1 MLVFLS
7 AKAII
12 YRKICIY
19 EKKAVILQRK
29 IDLTMTK
36 HYLHYLT
43 DVMTHQWND
52 AALTDYGENHEYTF
66 GELAKEMLRLHI
78 LFELLG
84 IKRGDKIALA
94 GRNCA
99 NWAVAYLAIA
109 AYEGVCVSILQDFT
123 AEDIA
128 HLLEHSDAELLFVG
142 PYVWKDL
149 QTQKMPKGIKAALSL
164 TDWSPLYLNDK
175 MSASLNGDAALND
188 AVDKAFKAKY
198 PHEIVPEDI
207 HFAADESSLS
217 LINYTSGSTGS
228 PKGVMLNGRSISNNV
243 EVGMKML
250 PVDPGQRLVSM
261 LPLAHMFGQVCE
273 LLYPLCSGTHI
284 YFLTKSPTPS
294 ILLKAL
300 KEVQPYLVV
309 TVPLVIEKIYKQKLD
324 PTLSKWAIRTFWHV
338 PGIGD
343 FLKSRVKSGLRN
355 AFGGKLRYFI
365 CGGAAM
371 NPIVEK
377 CLMDIHF
384 PLSIGYGMTE
394 CGPLIGGNPPKY
406 FKARTGGVPVMNMD
420 VKIDNPNEA
429 GIGEILVK
437 GENVMLGY
445 YKNPDA
451 TNAVFTE
458 DGWMRTG
465 DLGRL
470 DKKKNI
476 YIKGRC
482 KTMFLGA
489 SGQNIYP
496 EEIEDKLNNQEAV
509 GESLIVERE
518 GKLVA
523 LVFPDETL
531 TKRMSLEEIQQIM
544 RANLEKLNRLIPSY
558 SKVSNIEVQDKPFEK
573 TPKRSIK
580 RFLYK

>member
-1 MLVFLS
+1 
-7 AKAII
+7 
-12 YRKICIY
+12 
-19 EKKAVILQRK
+19 
-29 IDLTMTK
+29 MTK

-43 DVMTHQWND
+43 DVMSHQWND
-52 AALTDYGENHEYTF
+52 PALTDYGENHEYTF
-66 GELAKEMLRLHI
+66 GELATEMTRLHL
-78 LFELLG
+78 LFEHLG

-99 NWAVAYLAIA
+99 NWAVAYLAITS
-109 AYEGVCVSILQDFT
+109 YEGVVVSILQDFT

-128 HLLEHSDAELLFVG
+128 HLLDHSDSDLLFVG
-142 PYVWKDL
+142 PYVWKEL
-149 QTQKMPKGIKAALSL
+149 QHQTLPKRLKAALSL
-164 TDWSPLYLNDK
+164 ENWRVLYSNEE
-175 MSASLNGDAALND
+175 MSAALNGDASLND
-188 AVDKAFKAKY
+188 IVDAAFQAKY
-198 PHEIVPEDI
+198 PHPLKPEDI
-207 HFAADESSLS
+207 HFAADPETVS

-228 PKGVMLNGRSISNNV
+228 PKGVMLNGRAISNNI
-243 EVGMKML
+243 EIGMKIL

-309 TVPLVIEKIYKQKLD
+309 TVPLVIEKIYKKNLD
-324 PTLSKWAIRTFWHV
+324 PTLSKWAIRMFWHT
-338 PGIGD
+338 PIIGAI
-343 FLKSRVKSGLRN
+343 LKSRVKSGLRN
-355 AFGGKLRYFI
+355 AFGGRLRYFI

-406 FKARTGGVPVMNMD
+406 FKARSGGVPVMNMD
-420 VKIDNPNEA
+420 VKIDHPNEA

-445 YKNPDA
+445 YKNPEA
-451 TNAVFTE
+451 TKAVFTE

-496 EEIEDKLNNQEAV
+496 EEIEDKLNNQQAV

-531 TKRMSLEEIQQIM
+531 TKRMTFDEIQQLM
-544 RANLEKLNRLIPSY
+544 KANLAKLNSLIPSY
-558 SKVSNIEVQDKPFEK
+558 SKVADIEVQDQPFEK
-573 TPKRSIK
+573 TPKKSIK

>member
-1 MLVFLS
+1 
-7 AKAII
+7 
-12 YRKICIY
+12 
-19 EKKAVILQRK
+19 
-29 IDLTMTK
+29 MTK
-36 HYLHYLT
+36 HYLQYLT
-43 DVMTHQWND
+43 EVMEHQWND
-52 AALTDYGENHEYTF
+52 LALSDYNENHEYTF
-66 GELAKEMLRLHI
+66 GELAVEILRLHV
-78 LFELLG
+78 LFEQLG
-84 IKRGDKIALA
+84 LKRGDKIALC

-128 HLLEHSDAELLFVG
+128 HLLEHSDSELLFVG

-149 QTQKMPKGIKAALSL
+149 QNQPLPPKIKAALSL
-164 TDWSPLYLNDK
+164 EDWRPLYERK
-175 MSASLNGDAALND
+175 GSKKEK
-188 AVDKAFKAKY
+188 AVHVLTAEEWQEAFQAKY
-198 PHEIVPEDI
+198 PRAIEPEDVY
-207 HFAADESSLS
+207 FSADPEVLS

-228 PKGVMLNGRSISNNV
+228 PKGVMLNGRSLSNNV
-243 EVGMKML
+243 EIGMKIL
-250 PVDPGQRLVSM
+250 PVEPGQRLVSM

-294 ILLKAL
+294 ILLKAM

-309 TVPLVIEKIYKQKLD
+309 TVPLVIEKIYKKNLD
-324 PTLSKWAIRTFWHV
+324 PTLSKWAIRTFWHM
-338 PGIGD
+338 PPISSI
-343 FLKSRVKSGLRN
+343 LHARVKSALKN

-371 NPIVEK
+371 NPVVEK

-406 FKARTGGVPVMNMD
+406 FKARSGGVPVMNME
-420 VKIDNPNEA
+420 VKIDEPNQA

-445 YKNPDA
+445 YKNPEA
-451 TNAVFTE
+451 TNAAFTP
-458 DGWMRTG
+458 DGWLRTG

-470 DKKKNI
+470 DRKQNI
-476 YIKGRC
+476 YIKGRN

-531 TKRMSLEEIQQIM
+531 TKRMTKDEILRIM
-544 RANLEKLNRLIPSY
+544 RANLEKLNHLIPSY
-558 SKVSNIEVQDKPFEK
+558 SKVADIEVQDKPFEK

>member
-1 MLVFLS
+1 MN
-7 AKAII
+7 
-12 YRKICIY
+12 R
-19 EKKAVILQRK
+19 
-29 IDLTMTK
+29 
-36 HYLHYLT
+36 HYLNYLT
-43 DVMTHQWND
+43 DVISHQWND
-52 AALTDYGENHEYTF
+52 PALTDYSEEHEYTF
-66 GELAKEMLRLHI
+66 GEMATQMLRLHT
-78 LFELLG
+78 LFEMYGL
-84 IKRGDKIALA
+84 KKGDKIALA

-109 AYEGVCVSILQDFT
+109 SFEGVCVSILQDFT

-128 HLLEHSDAELLFVG
+128 HLLEHSDSELLFVG

-149 QTQKMPKGIKAALSL
+149 QAQAMPAKIKAALSL
-164 TDWSPLYLNDK
+164 EDWRPLYTAPESKPIDTK
-175 MSASLNGDAALND
+175 AWE
-188 AVDKAFKAKY
+188 KAFEAKY
-198 PHEIVPEDI
+198 PQGVEPEQAQ
-207 HFAADESSLS
+207 FTADPDALC

-228 PKGVMLNGRSISNNV
+228 PKGVMLNGRSLSNNV

-273 LLYPLCSGTHI
+273 LLYPLSSGTHI

-294 ILLKAL
+294 ILLKAMDD
-300 KEVQPYLVV
+300 VQPYLVV
-309 TVPLVIEKIYKQKLD
+309 TVPLVIEKIYKKKLD
-324 PTLSKWAIRTFWHV
+324 PTLSKWAIRMFWHTPV
-338 PGIGD
+338 LGR
-343 FLKSRVKSGLRN
+343 FLKHRVKSGLRN

-371 NPIVEK
+371 NPVVEK

-406 FKARTGGVPVMNMD
+406 FKARTGGVPVMNMEA
-420 VKIDNPNEA
+420 KIDKPNEA

-437 GENVMLGY
+437 GENVMMGY
-445 YKNPDA
+445 YKNPEA
-451 TNAVFTE
+451 TKAAFTK
-458 DGWMRTG
+458 DGWLRTG
-465 DLGRL
+465 DLGRM
-470 DKKKNI
+470 DKRHNI

-518 GKLVA
+518 GKLIA

-531 TKRMSLEEIQQIM
+531 TKRMTLDEIQSIM
-544 RANLEKLNRLIPSY
+544 KANLEKLNKLIPSY
-558 SKVSNIEVQDKPFEK
+558 SKVSNIEVQEKPFEH
-573 TPKRSIK
+573 TPKKSIK

>member
-1 MLVFLS
+1 M
-7 AKAII
+7 
-12 YRKICIY
+12 
-19 EKKAVILQRK
+19 QRK
-29 IDLTMTK
+29 NVLGMVK
-36 HYLHYLT
+36 HYLNYLT
-43 DVMTHQWND
+43 DVMSHQWND
-52 AALTDYGENHEYTF
+52 PALTDFGENHEYTF
-66 GELAKEMLRLHI
+66 AELATEMVKLHV
-78 LFELLG
+78 LFEQLG

-99 NWAVAYLAIA
+99 NWAAAYLAITS
-109 AYEGVCVSILQDFT
+109 YEGVVVSILQDFT
-123 AEDIA
+123 ADDIA
-128 HLLEHSDAELLFVG
+128 HLLDHSDSDLLFVG
-142 PYVWKDL
+142 PYVWKEL
-149 QTQKMPKGIKAALSL
+149 QNKALPKRLKAALSL
-164 TDWSPLYLNDK
+164 EDWRPLYTAK
-175 MSASLNGDAALND
+175 DAPMPSKEEWEA
-188 AVDKAFKAKY
+188 AFKAKY
-198 PHEIVPEDI
+198 PRPLMPEDI
-207 HFAADESSLS
+207 HFAADPDAVS

-228 PKGVMLNGRSISNNV
+228 PKGVMLNGRSISNNI
-243 EVGMKML
+243 EIGMKIL
-250 PVDPGQRLVSM
+250 PVDPGQRIVSM

-273 LLYPLCSGTHI
+273 LLYPLCCGTHI

-309 TVPLVIEKIYKQKLD
+309 TVPLVIEKIYKKNLD
-324 PTLSKWAIRTFWHV
+324 PTLSKWIIRMFWHT
-338 PGIGD
+338 PIIGAI
-343 FLKSRVKSGLRN
+343 LKSRVKSGLRS

-406 FKARTGGVPVMNMD
+406 FKARSGGVPVMNMD

-445 YKNPDA
+445 YKNPEA
-451 TNAVFTE
+451 TKAVFTE

-531 TKRMSLEEIQQIM
+531 TKRMTLDEIQQLM
-544 RANLEKLNRLIPSY
+544 KENLQKLNSLIPSY
-558 SKVSNIEVQDKPFEK
+558 SKVSDIEVQEQPFEK
-573 TPKRSIK
+573 TPKKSIK

>member
-1 MLVFLS
+1 M
-7 AKAII
+7 
-12 YRKICIY
+12 
-19 EKKAVILQRK
+19 QRK
-29 IDLTMTK
+29 NVLGMVK
-36 HYLHYLT
+36 HYLNYLT
-43 DVMTHQWND
+43 DVMSHQWND
-52 AALTDYGENHEYTF
+52 PALTDFGENHEYTF
-66 GELAKEMLRLHI
+66 AELATEMVKLHV
-78 LFELLG
+78 LFEQLG

-99 NWAVAYLAIA
+99 NWAAAYLAITS
-109 AYEGVCVSILQDFT
+109 YEGVVVSILQDFT
-123 AEDIA
+123 ADDIA
-128 HLLEHSDAELLFVG
+128 HLLDHSDSDLLFVG
-142 PYVWKDL
+142 PYVWKEL
-149 QTQKMPKGIKAALSL
+149 QNKALPKRLKAALSL
-164 TDWSPLYLNDK
+164 EDWRPLYTAK
-175 MSASLNGDAALND
+175 DAPMPSKEEWEA
-188 AVDKAFKAKY
+188 AFKAKY
-198 PHEIVPEDI
+198 PRPLMPEDI
-207 HFAADESSLS
+207 HFAADPDAVS

-228 PKGVMLNGRSISNNV
+228 PKGVMLNGRSISNNI
-243 EVGMKML
+243 EIGMKIL
-250 PVDPGQRLVSM
+250 PVDPGQRIVSM

-273 LLYPLCSGTHI
+273 LLYPLCCGTHI

-309 TVPLVIEKIYKQKLD
+309 TVPLVIEKIYKKNLD
-324 PTLSKWAIRTFWHV
+324 PTLSKWIIRMFWHT
-338 PGIGD
+338 PIIGAI
-343 FLKSRVKSGLRN
+343 LKSRVKSGLRS
-355 AFGGKLRYFI
+355 AFGGRLRYFI

-406 FKARTGGVPVMNMD
+406 FKARSGGVPVMNMD

-445 YKNPDA
+445 YKNPEA
-451 TNAVFTE
+451 TKAVFTE

-531 TKRMSLEEIQQIM
+531 TKRMTLDEIQQLM
-544 RANLEKLNRLIPSY
+544 KENLQKLNSLIPSY
-558 SKVSNIEVQDKPFEK
+558 SKVSDIEVQEQPFEK
-573 TPKRSIK
+573 TPKKSIK

>member
-1 MLVFLS
+1 
-7 AKAII
+7 
-12 YRKICIY
+12 
-19 EKKAVILQRK
+19 
-29 IDLTMTK
+29 MTK
-36 HYLHYLT
+36 HYLQYLT
-43 DVMTHQWND
+43 EVMEHQWND
-52 AALTDYGENHEYTF
+52 LALSDYNENHEYTF
-66 GELAKEMLRLHI
+66 GELAVEILRLHV
-78 LFELLG
+78 LFEQLG
-84 IKRGDKIALA
+84 LKRGDKIALC

-128 HLLEHSDAELLFVG
+128 HLLEHSDSELLFVG

-149 QTQKMPKGIKAALSL
+149 QNQPLPPKIKAALSL
-164 TDWSPLYLNDK
+164 EDWRPLYERKDSK
-175 MSASLNGDAALND
+175 KEK
-188 AVDKAFKAKY
+188 AVHVLTAEEWQEAFQAKY
-198 PHEIVPEDI
+198 PRAIEPEDVY
-207 HFAADESSLS
+207 FSADPEVLS

-228 PKGVMLNGRSISNNV
+228 PKGVMLNGRSLSNNV
-243 EVGMKML
+243 EIGMKIL
-250 PVDPGQRLVSM
+250 PVEPGQRLVSM

-294 ILLKAL
+294 ILLKAM

-309 TVPLVIEKIYKQKLD
+309 TVPLVIEKIYKKNLD
-324 PTLSKWAIRTFWHV
+324 PTLSKWAIRTFWHM
-338 PGIGD
+338 PPISSI
-343 FLKSRVKSGLRN
+343 LHARVKSALKN

-371 NPIVEK
+371 NPVVEK

-406 FKARTGGVPVMNMD
+406 FKARSGGAPVMNME
-420 VKIDNPNEA
+420 VKIDEPNQA

-451 TNAVFTE
+451 TNAAFTP
-458 DGWMRTG
+458 DGWLRTG

-470 DKKKNI
+470 DRKQNI
-476 YIKGRC
+476 YIKGRN

-509 GESLIVERE
+509 GESLIVERK
-518 GKLVA
+518 GKLIA

-531 TKRMSLEEIQQIM
+531 TKRMTKDEILHIM
-544 RANLEKLNRLIPSY
+544 RANLEKLNHLIPSY
-558 SKVSNIEVQDKPFEK
+558 SKVADIEVQDKPFEK

>member
-1 MLVFLS
+1 M
-7 AKAII
+7 
-12 YRKICIY
+12 
-19 EKKAVILQRK
+19 QRK
-29 IDLTMTK
+29 NVLGMVK
-36 HYLHYLT
+36 HYLNYLT
-43 DVMTHQWND
+43 DVMSHQWND
-52 AALTDYGENHEYTF
+52 PALTDFGENHEYTF
-66 GELAKEMLRLHI
+66 AELATEMVKLHV
-78 LFELLG
+78 LFEQLG

-99 NWAVAYLAIA
+99 NWAAAYLAITS
-109 AYEGVCVSILQDFT
+109 YEGVVVSILQDFT
-123 AEDIA
+123 ADDIA
-128 HLLEHSDAELLFVG
+128 HLLDHSDSDLLFVG
-142 PYVWKDL
+142 PYVWKEL
-149 QTQKMPKGIKAALSL
+149 QNKALPKRLKAALSL
-164 TDWSPLYLNDK
+164 EDWRPLYTAK
-175 MSASLNGDAALND
+175 DAPMPSKEEWEA
-188 AVDKAFKAKY
+188 AFKAKY
-198 PHEIVPEDI
+198 PRPLMPEDI
-207 HFAADESSLS
+207 HFAADPDAVS

-228 PKGVMLNGRSISNNV
+228 PKGVMLNGRSISNNI
-243 EVGMKML
+243 EIGMKIL
-250 PVDPGQRLVSM
+250 PVDPGQRIVSM

-284 YFLTKSPTPS
+284 FFLTKSPTPS
-294 ILLKAL
+294 ILLKAM
-300 KEVQPYLVV
+300 KDVQPYLVV
-309 TVPLVIEKIYKQKLD
+309 TVPLVIEKIYKKNLD
-324 PTLSKWAIRTFWHV
+324 PLLSKWVIRMFWYT
-338 PGIGD
+338 PIISSI
-343 FLKSRVKSGLRN
+343 LKSRVKSGLRS

-365 CGGAAM
+365 CGGAAI

-445 YKNPDA
+445 YKNPEA
-451 TNAVFTE
+451 TSAAFTP
-458 DGWMRTG
+458 DGWLRTG

-531 TKRMSLEEIQQIM
+531 TKRMSLEEIQAIM
-544 RANLEKLNRLIPSY
+544 KSNLEKLNRLIPSY
-558 SKVSNIEVQDKPFEK
+558 SKVAGIEVQDKPFEH
-573 TPKRSIK
+573 TPKKSIK

>member
-1 MLVFLS
+1 
-7 AKAII
+7 
-12 YRKICIY
+12 
-19 EKKAVILQRK
+19 
-29 IDLTMTK
+29 MTK
-36 HYLHYLT
+36 HYLQYLT
-43 DVMTHQWND
+43 EVMEHQWND
-52 AALTDYGENHEYTF
+52 LALSDYNENHEYTF
-66 GELAKEMLRLHI
+66 GELAVEILRLHV
-78 LFELLG
+78 LFEQLG
-84 IKRGDKIALA
+84 LKRGDKIALC

-123 AEDIA
+123 AVDIA
-128 HLLEHSDAELLFVG
+128 HLLEHSDSELLFVG

-149 QTQKMPKGIKAALSL
+149 QNQPLPPKIKAALSL
-164 TDWSPLYLNDK
+164 EDWRPLYERKDSK
-175 MSASLNGDAALND
+175 KEK
-188 AVDKAFKAKY
+188 AVHVLTTEEWQEAFQVKY
-198 PHEIVPEDI
+198 PRAIEPEDVY
-207 HFAADESSLS
+207 FSADPEVLS

-228 PKGVMLNGRSISNNV
+228 PKGVMLNGRSLSNNV
-243 EVGMKML
+243 EIGMKIL
-250 PVDPGQRLVSM
+250 PVEPGQRLVSM

-294 ILLKAL
+294 ILLKAM

-309 TVPLVIEKIYKQKLD
+309 TVPLVIEKIYKKNLD
-324 PTLSKWAIRTFWHV
+324 PTLSKWAIRTFWHM
-338 PGIGD
+338 PPISSI
-343 FLKSRVKSGLRN
+343 LHARVKSALKN

-371 NPIVEK
+371 NPVVEK

-406 FKARTGGVPVMNMD
+406 FKARSGGAPVMNME
-420 VKIDNPNEA
+420 VKIDEPNQA

-451 TNAVFTE
+451 TNAAFTP
-458 DGWMRTG
+458 DGWLRTG

-470 DKKKNI
+470 DRKQNI
-476 YIKGRC
+476 YIKGRN

-518 GKLVA
+518 GKLIA

-531 TKRMSLEEIQQIM
+531 TKRMTKDEILHIM
-544 RANLEKLNRLIPSY
+544 RANLEKLNHLIPSY
-558 SKVSNIEVQDKPFEK
+558 SKVADIEVQDKPFEK

>member
-1 MLVFLS
+1 
-7 AKAII
+7 
-12 YRKICIY
+12 
-19 EKKAVILQRK
+19 
-29 IDLTMTK
+29 MTK

-43 DVMTHQWND
+43 DVMSHQWND

-66 GELAKEMLRLHI
+66 GELAVEMLRLHV
-78 LFELLG
+78 LFEQLG

-99 NWAVAYLAIA
+99 NWAVAYLAITS
-109 AYEGVCVSILQDFT
+109 YEGVVVSILQDFT
-123 AEDIA
+123 AEDIS
-128 HLLEHSDAELLFVG
+128 HLLEHSDSELLFVG
-142 PYVWKDL
+142 PYVWKEL
-149 QTQKMPKGIKAALSL
+149 QHQQMPAKLKAALSL
-164 TDWSPLYLNDK
+164 EDWRMLYEAEKGSVPTDK
-175 MSASLNGDAALND
+175 MWHT
-188 AVDKAFKAKY
+188 AFQSKF
-198 PHEIVPEDI
+198 PRGVEPEDI
-207 HFAADESSLS
+207 HFAADENSLS

-228 PKGVMLNGRSISNNV
+228 PKGVMLNGRSISNNI
-243 EVGMKML
+243 EVGMKIL
-250 PVDPGQRLVSM
+250 PVEPGQRLVSM

-273 LLYPLCSGTHI
+273 LLYPLCCGTHI

-294 ILLKAL
+294 ILLKAM

-309 TVPLVIEKIYKQKLD
+309 TVPLVIEKIYKKNLD
-324 PTLSKWAIRTFWHV
+324 PMLSKWAIRSFWHV
-338 PGIGD
+338 PVIGD
-343 FLKSRVKSGLRN
+343 IIKGRVKKGLRN

-406 FKARTGGVPVMNMD
+406 FKARTGGVPVLNMD
-420 VKIDNPNEA
+420 VKIDQPNEA

-458 DGWMRTG
+458 DHWMRTG

-470 DKKKNI
+470 DRKKNI

-531 TKRMSLEEIQQIM
+531 TRRMSLEEIQTIM
-544 RANLEKLNRLIPSY
+544 KANLEKLNKLIPSY
-558 SKVSNIEVQDKPFEK
+558 SKVANIEVQDKPFEK

>member
-1 MLVFLS
+1 
-7 AKAII
+7 
-12 YRKICIY
+12 
-19 EKKAVILQRK
+19 
-29 IDLTMTK
+29 MTK
-36 HYLHYLT
+36 HYLQYLT
-43 DVMTHQWND
+43 EVMEHQWND
-52 AALTDYGENHEYTF
+52 LALSDYNENHEYTF
-66 GELAKEMLRLHI
+66 GELAVEILRLHV
-78 LFELLG
+78 LFEQLG
-84 IKRGDKIALA
+84 LKRGDKIALC

-123 AEDIA
+123 AVDIA
-128 HLLEHSDAELLFVG
+128 HLLEHSDSELLFVG

-149 QTQKMPKGIKAALSL
+149 QNQPLPPKIKAALSL
-164 TDWSPLYLNDK
+164 EDWRPLYERKDSK
-175 MSASLNGDAALND
+175 KEK
-188 AVDKAFKAKY
+188 AVHVLTAEEWQEAFQAKY
-198 PHEIVPEDI
+198 PRAIEPEDVY
-207 HFAADESSLS
+207 FSADPEVLS

-228 PKGVMLNGRSISNNV
+228 PKGVMLNGRSLSNNV
-243 EVGMKML
+243 EIGMKIL
-250 PVDPGQRLVSM
+250 PVEPGQRLVSM

-294 ILLKAL
+294 ILLKAM

-309 TVPLVIEKIYKQKLD
+309 TVPLVIEKIYKKNLD
-324 PTLSKWAIRTFWHV
+324 PTLSKWAIRTFWHM
-338 PGIGD
+338 PPISSI
-343 FLKSRVKSGLRN
+343 LHARVKSALKN

-371 NPIVEK
+371 NPVVEK

-406 FKARTGGVPVMNMD
+406 FKARSGGAPVMNME
-420 VKIDNPNEA
+420 VKIDEPNQA

-451 TNAVFTE
+451 TNAAFTP
-458 DGWMRTG
+458 DGWLRTG

-470 DKKKNI
+470 DRKQNI
-476 YIKGRC
+476 YIKGRN

-531 TKRMSLEEIQQIM
+531 TKRMTKDEILHIM
-544 RANLEKLNRLIPSY
+544 RANLEKLNHLIPSY
-558 SKVSNIEVQDKPFEK
+558 SKVADIEVQDKPFEK

>member
-1 MLVFLS
+1 M
-7 AKAII
+7 
-12 YRKICIY
+12 
-19 EKKAVILQRK
+19 QN
-29 IDLTMTK
+29 

-43 DVMTHQWND
+43 NVMSHQWSD
-52 AALTDYGENHEYTF
+52 PALTDYGEDHEYSF
-66 GELAKEMLRLHI
+66 GGLAVEMLRLHT
-78 LFELLG
+78 LFEQLG

-99 NWAVAYLAIA
+99 NWAVAYLAVA
-109 AYEGVCVSILQDFT
+109 AYEGVVVSILQDFT

-128 HLLEHSDAELLFVG
+128 HLLDHSDSEMLFVG
-142 PYVWKDL
+142 PYVWKEL
-149 QTQKMPKGIKAALSL
+149 QKQTMPARLKAAISL
-164 TDWSPLYLNDK
+164 EDWEILYHNEKTQVPSTEELE
-175 MSASLNGDAALND
+175 A
-188 AVDKAFKAKY
+188 AFKTKY
-198 PHEIVPEDI
+198 PHGVEPENV
-207 HFAADESSLS
+207 HFSADPDALA

-228 PKGVMLNGRSISNNV
+228 PKGVMLNGRAISNNI
-243 EVGMKML
+243 EIGMKIL

-300 KEVQPYLVV
+300 KDVQPYLVV
-309 TVPLVIEKIYKQKLD
+309 TVPLVIEKIYKKNLD
-324 PTLSKWAIRTFWHV
+324 PMLSKWVIRMFWHT
-338 PGIGD
+338 PIIGAI
-343 FLKSRVKSGLRN
+343 LKSRVKSGLRN

-365 CGGAAM
+365 CGGAAI

-394 CGPLIGGNPPKY
+394 CAPLIGGNPPKY
-406 FKARTGGVPVMNMD
+406 FKARSGGAPVMNME

-437 GENVMLGY
+437 GENVMMGY
-445 YKNPDA
+445 YKNPEA
-451 TNAVFTE
+451 TKAVFTE

-496 EEIEDKLNNQEAV
+496 DEIEDKLNNQEAV

-518 GKLVA
+518 GKLIA

-531 TKRMSLEEIQQIM
+531 TKRMTLDEIQAIM
-544 RANLEKLNRLIPSY
+544 KANLEKLNHLIPSY
-558 SKVSNIEVQDKPFEK
+558 SQVSNIEVKDKPFEK
-573 TPKRSIK
+573 TPKKSIK

>member
-1 MLVFLS
+1 
-7 AKAII
+7 
-12 YRKICIY
+12 
-19 EKKAVILQRK
+19 
-29 IDLTMTK
+29 MTK
-36 HYLHYLT
+36 HYLQYLT
-43 DVMTHQWND
+43 EVMEHQWND
-52 AALTDYGENHEYTF
+52 LALSDYNENHEYTF
-66 GELAKEMLRLHI
+66 GELAVEILRLHV
-78 LFELLG
+78 LFEQLG
-84 IKRGDKIALA
+84 LKRGDKIALC

-123 AEDIA
+123 AVDIA
-128 HLLEHSDAELLFVG
+128 HLLEHSDSELLFVG

-149 QTQKMPKGIKAALSL
+149 QNQPLPPKIKAALSL
-164 TDWSPLYLNDK
+164 EDWRPLYKRKDSK
-175 MSASLNGDAALND
+175 KEK
-188 AVDKAFKAKY
+188 AVHVLTAEEWQEAFQAKY
-198 PHEIVPEDI
+198 PRAIEPEDVY
-207 HFAADESSLS
+207 FSADPEVLS

-228 PKGVMLNGRSISNNV
+228 PKGVMLNGRSLSNNV
-243 EVGMKML
+243 EIGMKIL
-250 PVDPGQRLVSM
+250 PVEPGQRLVSM

-294 ILLKAL
+294 ILLKAM

-309 TVPLVIEKIYKQKLD
+309 TVPLVIEKIYKKNLD
-324 PTLSKWAIRTFWHV
+324 PTLSKWAIRTFWHM
-338 PGIGD
+338 PPISSI
-343 FLKSRVKSGLRN
+343 LHARVKSALKN

-371 NPIVEK
+371 NPVVEK

-406 FKARTGGVPVMNMD
+406 FKARSGGAPVMNME
-420 VKIDNPNEA
+420 VKIDEPNQA

-451 TNAVFTE
+451 TNAAFTP
-458 DGWMRTG
+458 DGWLRTG

-470 DKKKNI
+470 DRKQNI
-476 YIKGRC
+476 YIKGRN

-518 GKLVA
+518 GKLIA

-531 TKRMSLEEIQQIM
+531 TKRMTKDEILHIM
-544 RANLEKLNRLIPSY
+544 RANLEKLNHLIPSY
-558 SKVSNIEVQDKPFEK
+558 SKVADIEVQDKPFEK

>member
-1 MLVFLS
+1 
-7 AKAII
+7 
-12 YRKICIY
+12 
-19 EKKAVILQRK
+19 
-29 IDLTMTK
+29 MTK
-36 HYLHYLT
+36 HYLQYLT
-43 DVMTHQWND
+43 EVMDHQWND
-52 AALTDYGENHEYTF
+52 LALSDYNENHEYTF
-66 GELAKEMLRLHI
+66 GELAVEMLRLHV
-78 LFELLG
+78 LFKQLG
-84 IKRGDKIALA
+84 LKRGDKIALC

-123 AEDIA
+123 AEDIT
-128 HLLEHSDAELLFVG
+128 HLLDHSDSELLFVG

-149 QTQKMPKGIKAALSL
+149 QLQKMPAKIKAVLSL
-164 TDWSPLYLNDK
+164 EDWRPLYERKGNKKENAVHALTTDEWQEAFLAK
-175 MSASLNGDAALND
+175 HPRALEPEEVYFSAD
-188 AVDKAFKAKY
+188 
-198 PHEIVPEDI
+198 PET
-207 HFAADESSLS
+207 LS

-228 PKGVMLNGRSISNNV
+228 PKGVMLNGRSLSNNV
-243 EVGMKML
+243 EIGMKML
-250 PVDPGQRLVSM
+250 PVEPGQRLVSM

-294 ILLKAL
+294 ILLKAM

-309 TVPLVIEKIYKQKLD
+309 TVPLVIEKIYKKNLD
-324 PTLSKWAIRTFWHV
+324 PTLSKWAIRTFWHM
-338 PGIGD
+338 PLIGSI
-343 FLKSRVKSGLRN
+343 LHARVKSALKN

-371 NPIVEK
+371 NPVVEK

-406 FKARTGGVPVMNMD
+406 FKARSGGVPVMNME
-420 VKIDNPNEA
+420 VKIDEPNQA

-451 TNAVFTE
+451 TNAAFTP
-458 DGWMRTG
+458 DGWLRTG

-470 DKKKNI
+470 DRKQNI
-476 YIKGRC
+476 YIKGRN

-496 EEIEDKLNNQEAV
+496 EEIEDKLNNQKAV

-531 TKRMSLEEIQQIM
+531 TKRMTKDEILHIM
-544 RANLEKLNRLIPSY
+544 RANLEKLNHLIPSY
-558 SKVSNIEVQDKPFEK
+558 SKVADIEVQDKPFEK

>member
-1 MLVFLS
+1 
-7 AKAII
+7 
-12 YRKICIY
+12 
-19 EKKAVILQRK
+19 
-29 IDLTMTK
+29 MTK

-43 DVMTHQWND
+43 DVMSHQWND
-52 AALTDYGENHEYTF
+52 PALTDYGENHEYTF
-66 GELAKEMLRLHI
+66 GELATEMTRLH
-78 LFELLG
+78 LL
-84 IKRGDKIALA
+84 D
-94 GRNCA
+94 
-99 NWAVAYLAIA
+99 
-109 AYEGVCVSILQDFT
+109 
-123 AEDIA
+123 
-128 HLLEHSDAELLFVG
+128 HSDSDLLFVG
-142 PYVWKDL
+142 PYVWKEL
-149 QTQKMPKGIKAALSL
+149 QHQTLPKRLKAALSL
-164 TDWSPLYLNDK
+164 EDWRVLYSNEE
-175 MSASLNGDAALND
+175 MSAALNGDASLND
-188 AVDKAFKAKY
+188 IVDAAFQAKY
-198 PHEIVPEDI
+198 PHPLKPEDI
-207 HFAADESSLS
+207 HFAADPETVS

-228 PKGVMLNGRSISNNV
+228 PKGVMLNGRAISNNI
-243 EVGMKML
+243 EIGMKIL

-309 TVPLVIEKIYKQKLD
+309 TVPLVIEKIYKKNLD
-324 PTLSKWAIRTFWHV
+324 PTLSKWVIRMFWHT
-338 PGIGD
+338 PIIGAI
-343 FLKSRVKSGLRN
+343 LKSRVKSGLRN
-355 AFGGKLRYFI
+355 AFGGRLRYFI

-406 FKARTGGVPVMNMD
+406 FKARSGGVPVMNMD
-420 VKIDNPNEA
+420 VKIDQPNEA
-429 GIGEILVK
+429 GIGEILVR

-445 YKNPDA
+445 YKNPEA
-451 TNAVFTE
+451 TKAVFTE

-470 DKKKNI
+470 DRKKNI

-496 EEIEDKLNNQEAV
+496 EEIEDKLNNQQAV

-531 TKRMSLEEIQQIM
+531 TKRMTFDEIQQLM
-544 RANLEKLNRLIPSY
+544 KANLAKLNSLIPSY
-558 SKVSNIEVQDKPFEK
+558 SKVADIEVQDQPFEK
-573 TPKRSIK
+573 TPKKSIK

>member
-1 MLVFLS
+1 M
-7 AKAII
+7 
-12 YRKICIY
+12 
-19 EKKAVILQRK
+19 Q
-29 IDLTMTK
+29 K
-36 HYLHYLT
+36 HYLNYLT
-43 DVMTHQWND
+43 EVMSHQWND
-52 AALTDYGENHEYTF
+52 TALTDYGEQHEYTF
-66 GELAKEMLRLHI
+66 GELATEMLRLHI
-78 LFELLG
+78 LFEQLG
-84 IKRGDKIALA
+84 LKKGSKIAIA

-99 NWAVAYLAIA
+99 NWAVSYLSIA
-109 AYEGVCVSILQDFT
+109 SYEAVCVSILQDFRP
-123 AEDIA
+123 EDII
-128 HLLEHSDAELLFVG
+128 HLLEHSDSEMLFVG
-142 PYVWKDL
+142 PYVWHEMEKWANNSEGA
-149 QTQKMPKGIKAALSL
+149 KNEGPKSAGAKNEGAKVVLPPNIKVALSL
-164 TDWSPLYLNDK
+164 EDFRPLYV
-175 MSASLNGDAALND
+175 ANGVNFPSEKELTAAFHT
-188 AVDKAFKAKY
+188 KF
-198 PHEIVPEDI
+198 PQGIEPEDI
-207 HFAADESSLS
+207 SFTADPDTLA

-228 PKGVMLNGRSISNNV
+228 PKGVMLNGRSLSNNV

-300 KEVQPYLVV
+300 KDVQPYLVV
-309 TVPLVIEKIYKQKLD
+309 TVPLVIEKIYKKNLD

-343 FLKSRVKSGLRN
+343 LIKGRVKKGLRN

-406 FKARTGGVPVMNMD
+406 FKARSGGVPVSNMQ
-420 VKIDNPNEA
+420 VKIDNPNKA

-437 GENVMLGY
+437 GENVMMGY
-445 YKNPDA
+445 YKNEEA
-451 TNAVFTE
+451 TKAAFTE

-470 DKKKNI
+470 DKKQNI
-476 YIKGRC
+476 FIKGRS
-482 KTMFLGA
+482 KTMILGA

-523 LVFPDETL
+523 LVFPDETM

-544 RANLEKLNRLIPSY
+544 RSNLEKLNNLIPSY
-558 SKVSNIEVQDKPFEK
+558 SKVSNIEVQEKPFEK
-573 TPKRSIK
+573 TPKKSIK

>member
-1 MLVFLS
+1 
-7 AKAII
+7 
-12 YRKICIY
+12 
-19 EKKAVILQRK
+19 
-29 IDLTMTK
+29 MTK
-36 HYLHYLT
+36 HYLNYLT
-43 DVMTHQWND
+43 EVMSHQWND
-52 AALTDYGENHEYTF
+52 PALTDYNEEHEYTF
-66 GELAKEMLRLHI
+66 GELAIEMLRLHV
-78 LFELLG
+78 LFEQLG

-128 HLLEHSDAELLFVG
+128 HLLEHSDSELLFVG

-149 QTQKMPKGIKAALSL
+149 QNQPLPVKLKAALSL
-164 TDWSPLYLNDK
+164 VDWQPLYQAESIQVPDSK
-175 MSASLNGDAALND
+175 AWDT
-188 AVDKAFKAKY
+188 AFKAKY
-198 PHEIVPEDI
+198 PHSIEPEDI
-207 HFAADESSLS
+207 YFSADPEALS

-228 PKGVMLNGRSISNNV
+228 PKGVMLNGRSLSNNV

-273 LLYPLCSGTHI
+273 LLYPLSSGTHI
-284 YFLTKSPTPS
+284 FFLTKSPTPS
-294 ILLKAL
+294 ILLKAMN
-300 KEVQPYLVV
+300 EVQPYLVV

-324 PTLSKWAIRTFWHV
+324 PTLSKWAIRAFWHT
-338 PGIGD
+338 PIIGG

-371 NPIVEK
+371 NPVVEK

-420 VKIDNPNEA
+420 VKIDEPNQA

-445 YKNPDA
+445 YKNPTA
-451 TNAVFTE
+451 TRAAFTE
-458 DGWMRTG
+458 DGWLRTG

-531 TKRMSLEEIQQIM
+531 TKRMSLEEIQSIM
-544 RANLEKLNRLIPSY
+544 KANLEKLNSLIPSY
-558 SKVSNIEVQDKPFEK
+558 SRVANIEVQDKPFEH

>member
-1 MLVFLS
+1 MQKHFLN
-7 AKAII
+7 
-12 YRKICIY
+12 
-19 EKKAVILQRK
+19 
-29 IDLTMTK
+29 
-36 HYLHYLT
+36 YLT
-43 DVMTHQWND
+43 EVMSHQWND

-66 GELAKEMLRLHI
+66 SELATEMLRMHT
-78 LFELLG
+78 LFEKLG
-84 IKRGDKIALA
+84 LKKGSKIAIA

-99 NWAVAYLAIA
+99 NWAVSYLSIA
-109 AYEGVCVSILQDFT
+109 SYEAVCVSILQDFHPK
-123 AEDIA
+123 DIA
-128 HLLEHSDAELLFVG
+128 HLLEHSDSEMLFVG
-142 PYVWKDL
+142 PYVWHEIEKWANESKKADGEKAANGGENADGEKAANEGENANGEKVAL
-149 QTQKMPKGIKAALSL
+149 PKNIKVALSL
-164 TDWSPLYLNDK
+164 EDFRPLYVSPDVVMPSEK
-175 MSASLNGDAALND
+175 EITAAFNT
-188 AVDKAFKAKY
+188 KF
-198 PHEIVPEDI
+198 PHGIEPEDVC
-207 HFAADESSLS
+207 FTADPDKLM

-228 PKGVMLNGRSISNNV
+228 PKGVMLNGRSLSNNV
-243 EVGMKML
+243 EVGMRML

-300 KEVQPYLVV
+300 KDVQPYLVV
-309 TVPLVIEKIYKQKLD
+309 TVPLVIEKIYKKNLD
-324 PTLSKWAIRTFWHV
+324 PTLSKWAIRTLWHV
-338 PGIGD
+338 PGIGSII
-343 FLKSRVKSGLRN
+343 KARVKSALKS
-355 AFGGKLRYFI
+355 AFGGHLRYFI

-371 NPIVEK
+371 NPVVEK

-406 FKARTGGVPVMNMD
+406 FKARSGGVPVMNMQVRIAD
-420 VKIDNPNEA
+420 PNAE
-429 GIGEILVK
+429 GIGEIEVK

-445 YKNPDA
+445 YKNEEA
-451 TNAVFTE
+451 TKAAFTE

-465 DLGRL
+465 DLGCL

-476 YIKGRC
+476 FIKGRS
-482 KTMFLGA
+482 KTMILGA

-531 TKRMSLEEIQQIM
+531 TKRMTLEEVEKIM
-544 RANLEKLNRLIPSY
+544 KANLEKLNNLIPSY
-558 SKVSNIEVQDKPFEK
+558 SKVSNIEVQEKPFEK
-573 TPKRSIK
+573 TPKKSIK

>member
-1 MLVFLS
+1 
-7 AKAII
+7 
-12 YRKICIY
+12 
-19 EKKAVILQRK
+19 
-29 IDLTMTK
+29 MTK
-36 HYLHYLT
+36 HYLQYLT
-43 DVMTHQWND
+43 EVMDHQWND
-52 AALTDYGENHEYTF
+52 LALSDYNENHEYTF
-66 GELAKEMLRLHI
+66 GELAVEMLRLHV
-78 LFELLG
+78 LFEQLG
-84 IKRGDKIALA
+84 LKRGDKIALC

-123 AEDIA
+123 AEDIT
-128 HLLEHSDAELLFVG
+128 HLLEHSDSELLFVG

-149 QTQKMPKGIKAALSL
+149 QLQKMPAKIKAVLSL
-164 TDWSPLYLNDK
+164 EDWRPLYERKGNKKENAVHVLTTDEWQEAFLAK
-175 MSASLNGDAALND
+175 HPRALEPEEVYFSAD
-188 AVDKAFKAKY
+188 
-198 PHEIVPEDI
+198 PET
-207 HFAADESSLS
+207 LS

-228 PKGVMLNGRSISNNV
+228 PKGVMLNGRSLSNNV
-243 EVGMKML
+243 EIGMKML
-250 PVDPGQRLVSM
+250 PVEPGQRLVSM

-294 ILLKAL
+294 ILLKAM

-309 TVPLVIEKIYKQKLD
+309 TVPLVIEKIYKKNLD
-324 PTLSKWAIRTFWHV
+324 PTLSKWAIRTFWHM
-338 PGIGD
+338 PLIGSI
-343 FLKSRVKSGLRN
+343 LHARVKSALKN

-371 NPIVEK
+371 NPVVEK

-406 FKARTGGVPVMNMD
+406 FKARSGGVPVMNME
-420 VKIDNPNEA
+420 VKIDEPNQA

-451 TNAVFTE
+451 TNAAFTP
-458 DGWMRTG
+458 DGWLRTG

-470 DKKKNI
+470 DRKQNI
-476 YIKGRC
+476 YIKGRN

-531 TKRMSLEEIQQIM
+531 TKRMTKDEILHIM
-544 RANLEKLNRLIPSY
+544 RANLEKLNHLIPSY
-558 SKVSNIEVQDKPFEK
+558 SKVADIEVQDKPFEK

>member
-1 MLVFLS
+1 M
-7 AKAII
+7 
-12 YRKICIY
+12 
-19 EKKAVILQRK
+19 QRK
-29 IDLTMTK
+29 NVLGMVK
-36 HYLHYLT
+36 HYLNYLT
-43 DVMTHQWND
+43 DVMSHQWND
-52 AALTDYGENHEYTF
+52 PALTDFGENHEYTF
-66 GELAKEMLRLHI
+66 AELATEMVKLHV
-78 LFELLG
+78 LFEQLG

-99 NWAVAYLAIA
+99 NWAAAYLAITS
-109 AYEGVCVSILQDFT
+109 YEGVVVSILQDFT
-123 AEDIA
+123 ADDIA
-128 HLLEHSDAELLFVG
+128 HLLDHSDSDLLFVG
-142 PYVWKDL
+142 PYVWKEL
-149 QTQKMPKGIKAALSL
+149 QNKALPKRLKAALSL
-164 TDWSPLYLNDK
+164 EDWRPLYTAK
-175 MSASLNGDAALND
+175 DAPMPSKEEWEA
-188 AVDKAFKAKY
+188 AFKANY
-198 PHEIVPEDI
+198 PRPLMPEDI
-207 HFAADESSLS
+207 HFAADPDAVS

-228 PKGVMLNGRSISNNV
+228 PKGVMLNGRSISNNI
-243 EVGMKML
+243 EIGMKIL
-250 PVDPGQRLVSM
+250 PVDPGQRIVSM

-273 LLYPLCSGTHI
+273 LLYPLCCGTHI

-309 TVPLVIEKIYKQKLD
+309 TVPLVIEKIYKKNLD
-324 PTLSKWAIRTFWHV
+324 PTLSKWIIRMFWHT
-338 PGIGD
+338 PIIGAI
-343 FLKSRVKSGLRN
+343 LKSRVKSGLRS
-355 AFGGKLRYFI
+355 AFGGRLRYFI

-406 FKARTGGVPVMNMD
+406 FKARSGGVPVMNMD

-445 YKNPDA
+445 YKNPEA
-451 TNAVFTE
+451 TKAVFTE

-531 TKRMSLEEIQQIM
+531 TKRMTLDEIQQLM
-544 RANLEKLNRLIPSY
+544 KENLQKLNSLIPSY
-558 SKVSNIEVQDKPFEK
+558 SKVSDIEVQEQPFEK
-573 TPKRSIK
+573 TPKKSIK

>member
-1 MLVFLS
+1 M
-7 AKAII
+7 K
-12 YRKICIY
+12 
-19 EKKAVILQRK
+19 Q
-29 IDLTMTK
+29 

-43 DVMTHQWND
+43 EVMEHQWND
-52 AALTDYGENHEYTF
+52 PALTDYNEDHEYTF
-66 GELAKEMLRLHI
+66 GQLAEQMLRLHV
-78 LFELLG
+78 LFAQLG
-84 IKRGDKIALA
+84 LKRGDKIALA

-99 NWAVAYLAIA
+99 NWAVAYLSIA

-128 HLLEHSDAELLFVG
+128 HLLEHSDSELLFVG

-149 QTQKMPKGIKAALSL
+149 QHQPMPAKLKAALSL
-164 TDWSPLYLNDK
+164 EDWRLLYTGEGMNGLTDEGL
-175 MSASLNGDAALND
+175 AEACE
-188 AVDKAFKAKY
+188 KAFHTKY
-198 PHEIVPEDI
+198 PHPLKPEDI
-207 HFAADESSLS
+207 HFAADENRLS

-228 PKGVMLNGRSISNNV
+228 PKGVMLNGKSLSNNV
-243 EVGMKML
+243 EIGMKIL
-250 PVDPGQRLVSM
+250 PVEPGQRVVSM

-273 LLYPLCSGTHI
+273 LLYPLCCGTHI

-294 ILLKAL
+294 ILLKAM

-309 TVPLVIEKIYKQKLD
+309 TVPLVIEKIYKKNLD
-324 PTLSKWAIRTFWHV
+324 PTLSKWAIRTFWHI
-338 PGIGD
+338 PGIGSLLHRRVRSA
-343 FLKSRVKSGLRN
+343 LKS

-371 NPIVEK
+371 NPVVEK

-406 FKARTGGVPVMNMD
+406 FKARSGGVPVLNMD
-420 VKIDNPNEA
+420 VKIDEPNAA

-437 GENVMLGY
+437 GENVMMGY

-458 DGWMRTG
+458 DGWLRTG

-509 GESLIVERE
+509 SESLIVERE

-531 TKRMSLEEIQQIM
+531 TKRMTPDQILQIM
-544 RANLEKLNRLIPSY
+544 KANLAKLNNLIPGY
-558 SKVSNIEVQDKPFEK
+558 SKVADIEVQDKPFEH

>member
-1 MLVFLS
+1 
-7 AKAII
+7 
-12 YRKICIY
+12 
-19 EKKAVILQRK
+19 
-29 IDLTMTK
+29 MTK

-43 DVMTHQWND
+43 DVMAHQWND
-52 AALTDYGENHEYTF
+52 AALTDYGEDHEYTF
-66 GELAKEMLRLHI
+66 GELAEQMLRLHV
-78 LFELLG
+78 LFEQLG
-84 IKRGDKIALA
+84 LKRGDKIALA

-99 NWAVAYLAIA
+99 NWAVAYLSIA

-128 HLLEHSDAELLFVG
+128 HLLEHSDSELLFVG
-142 PYVWKDL
+142 PYVWKEL
-149 QTQKMPKGIKAALSL
+149 QHQTMPAKLKAALSL
-164 TDWSPLYLNDK
+164 EAWRELYARK
-175 MSASLNGDAALND
+175 EGKGIE
-188 AVDKAFKAKY
+188 AVHVPTQEEWDKAYKAKY
-198 PHEIVPEDI
+198 PHALTPEDI
-207 HFAADESSLS
+207 HFAADESALS

-228 PKGVMLNGRSISNNV
+228 PKGVMLNGRAISNNI
-243 EVGMKML
+243 EIGMKIL

-273 LLYPLCSGTHI
+273 LLYPLCCGTHI

-324 PTLSKWAIRTFWHV
+324 PTLSKWAIRMFWHT
-338 PGIGD
+338 PLIGR
-343 FLKSRVKSGLRN
+343 FLKHRVKSGLRS

-371 NPIVEK
+371 NPVVEK

-394 CGPLIGGNPPKY
+394 CAPLIGGNPPKY
-406 FKARTGGVPVMNMD
+406 FKARSGGVPVSGMD

-437 GENVMLGY
+437 GENVMMGY
-445 YKNPDA
+445 YKNPEA
-451 TNAVFTE
+451 TKAVFTE

-496 EEIEDKLNNQEAV
+496 EEIEDKLNNQTAV

-531 TKRMSLEEIQQIM
+531 TKRMTFEEIQKIM
-544 RANLEKLNRLIPSY
+544 RANLEKLNTLIPSY
-558 SKVSNIEVQDKPFEK
+558 SKVANIEVQEKPFEK
-573 TPKRSIK
+573 TPKKSIK
-580 RFLYK
+580 RFMYK

>member
-1 MLVFLS
+1 M
-7 AKAII
+7 
-12 YRKICIY
+12 
-19 EKKAVILQRK
+19 QRK
-29 IDLTMTK
+29 NVLGMVK
-36 HYLHYLT
+36 HYLNYLT
-43 DVMTHQWND
+43 DVMSHQWND
-52 AALTDYGENHEYTF
+52 PALTDFGENHEYTF
-66 GELAKEMLRLHI
+66 AELATEMMKLHV
-78 LFELLG
+78 LFEQLG
-84 IKRGDKIALA
+84 IKCGDKIALA

-99 NWAVAYLAIA
+99 NWAVAYLAITS
-109 AYEGVCVSILQDFT
+109 YEGVVVSILQDFT
-123 AEDIA
+123 ADDIA
-128 HLLEHSDAELLFVG
+128 HLLDHSDSDLLFVG
-142 PYVWKDL
+142 PYVWKEL
-149 QTQKMPKGIKAALSL
+149 QNKALPKRLKAALSL
-164 TDWSPLYLNDK
+164 EDWRPLYTAK
-175 MSASLNGDAALND
+175 DAPMPSKEEWEA
-188 AVDKAFKAKY
+188 AFKAKY
-198 PHEIVPEDI
+198 PRPLMPEDI
-207 HFAADESSLS
+207 HFAADPDAVS

-228 PKGVMLNGRSISNNV
+228 PKGVMLNGRSISNNI
-243 EVGMKML
+243 EIGMKIL
-250 PVDPGQRLVSM
+250 PVDPGQRIVSM

-273 LLYPLCSGTHI
+273 LLYPLCCGTHI

-309 TVPLVIEKIYKQKLD
+309 TVPLVIEKIYKKNLD
-324 PTLSKWAIRTFWHV
+324 PTLSKWIIRMFWHT
-338 PGIGD
+338 PIIGAI
-343 FLKSRVKSGLRN
+343 LKSRVKSGLRS
-355 AFGGKLRYFI
+355 AFGGRLRYFI

-406 FKARTGGVPVMNMD
+406 FKARSGGVPVMNMD

-445 YKNPDA
+445 YKNPEA
-451 TNAVFTE
+451 TKAVFTE

-531 TKRMSLEEIQQIM
+531 TKRMTLDEIQQLM
-544 RANLEKLNRLIPSY
+544 KENLQKLNSLIPSY
-558 SKVSNIEVQDKPFEK
+558 SKVSDIEVQEQPFEK
-573 TPKRSIK
+573 TPKKSIK

>member
-1 MLVFLS
+1 
-7 AKAII
+7 
-12 YRKICIY
+12 
-19 EKKAVILQRK
+19 
-29 IDLTMTK
+29 MTK
-36 HYLHYLT
+36 HYLLYLT
-43 DVMTHQWND
+43 KVMSHQWND
-52 AALTDYGENHEYTF
+52 AALTDYNENHEYTF
-66 GELAKEMLRLHI
+66 GELAIEMLRLHV
-78 LFELLG
+78 LFEQLG
-84 IKRGDKIALA
+84 LKRGDKIALC

-128 HLLEHSDAELLFVG
+128 HLLDHSDSEMLFVG

-149 QTQKMPKGIKAALSL
+149 QHQTLPAKVKVVLSL
-164 TDWSPLYLNDK
+164 EDWRVLYSNSDSGLTSNSD
-175 MSASLNGDAALND
+175 SDLTSII
-188 AVDKAFKAKY
+188 DKAFKAKY
-198 PHEIVPEDI
+198 PRPIEPEDVY
-207 HFAADESSLS
+207 FSADPETLS

-228 PKGVMLNGRSISNNV
+228 PKGVMLNGRSLSNNV

-300 KEVQPYLVV
+300 NEVQPYLVV
-309 TVPLVIEKIYKQKLD
+309 TVPLVIEKIYKKNLD

-343 FLKSRVKSGLRN
+343 LIKGRVKKGLRN

-420 VKIDNPNEA
+420 VKIDEPNDA

-445 YKNPDA
+445 YKNPEA
-451 TNAVFTE
+451 TKAVFTE

-470 DKKKNI
+470 DRKKNI

-531 TKRMSLEEIQQIM
+531 TKRMSLEEIQALM
-544 RANLEKLNRLIPSY
+544 KANLAKLNSLIPSY
-558 SKVSNIEVQDKPFEK
+558 SKVADIEVQDKPFEH

>member
-1 MLVFLS
+1 M
-7 AKAII
+7 
-12 YRKICIY
+12 
-19 EKKAVILQRK
+19 QN
-29 IDLTMTK
+29 

-43 DVMTHQWND
+43 NVMSHQWSD
-52 AALTDYGENHEYTF
+52 PALTDYGEDHEYSF
-66 GELAKEMLRLHI
+66 GGLAVEMLRLHT
-78 LFELLG
+78 LFEQLG

-99 NWAVAYLAIA
+99 NWAVAYLAVA
-109 AYEGVCVSILQDFT
+109 AYEGVVVSILQDFT

-128 HLLEHSDAELLFVG
+128 HLLEHSDSEMLFVG
-142 PYVWKDL
+142 PYVWKEL
-149 QTQKMPKGIKAALSL
+149 QKQTMPARLKAAISL
-164 TDWSPLYLNDK
+164 EDWEILYHNEKTKVPSIEELET
-175 MSASLNGDAALND
+175 
-188 AVDKAFKAKY
+188 AFQAKY
-198 PHEIVPEDI
+198 PHGVEPENV
-207 HFAADESSLS
+207 HFSADPDALS

-228 PKGVMLNGRSISNNV
+228 PKGVMLNGRAISNNI
-243 EVGMKML
+243 EIGMKIL

-300 KEVQPYLVV
+300 KDVQPYLVV
-309 TVPLVIEKIYKQKLD
+309 TVPLVIEKIYKKNLD
-324 PTLSKWAIRTFWHV
+324 PMLSKWVIRMFWHT
-338 PGIGD
+338 PIIGAI
-343 FLKSRVKSGLRN
+343 LKSRVKSGLRN

-365 CGGAAM
+365 CGGAAI

-394 CGPLIGGNPPKY
+394 CAPLIGGNPPKY
-406 FKARTGGVPVMNMD
+406 FKARSGGAPVMNME

-437 GENVMLGY
+437 GENVMMGY
-445 YKNPDA
+445 YKNPEA
-451 TNAVFTE
+451 TKAVFTE

-518 GKLVA
+518 GKLIA

-531 TKRMSLEEIQQIM
+531 TKRMTLDEIQAIM
-544 RANLEKLNRLIPSY
+544 KANLEKLNHLIPSY

-573 TPKRSIK
+573 TPKKSIK

>member
-1 MLVFLS
+1 
-7 AKAII
+7 
-12 YRKICIY
+12 
-19 EKKAVILQRK
+19 
-29 IDLTMTK
+29 MTK
-36 HYLHYLT
+36 HYLQYLT
-43 DVMTHQWND
+43 EVMSHQWKD
-52 AALTDYGENHEYTF
+52 AALTDYNEDHEYTF
-66 GELAKEMLRLHI
+66 GELATEMLRLHM
-78 LFELLG
+78 LFEQLG
-84 IKRGDKIALA
+84 LKRGDKIALC

-128 HLLEHSDAELLFVG
+128 HLLDHSDSELLFVG
-142 PYVWKDL
+142 PYVWKEL
-149 QTQKMPKGIKAALSL
+149 QNQTLPKRIKAVISL
-164 TDWSPLYLNDK
+164 ENWYVLRHDGLTKTNENLW
-175 MSASLNGDAALND
+175 AAAEDAF
-188 AVDKAFKAKY
+188 VAKY
-198 PHEIVPEDI
+198 PHGIEPEDI
-207 HFAADESSLS
+207 YFSADPEPLS

-228 PKGVMLNGRSISNNV
+228 PKGVMLNGRSLSNNV

-300 KEVQPYLVV
+300 SEVQPYLVV
-309 TVPLVIEKIYKQKLD
+309 TVPLVIEKIYKTKLD
-324 PTLSKWAIRTFWHV
+324 PLLSKWVIRMFWHT
-338 PGIGD
+338 PGIGAI
-343 FLKSRVKSGLRN
+343 LKKRVQRGLRS

-406 FKARTGGVPVMNMD
+406 FKARSGGVPVMNMD
-420 VKIDNPNEA
+420 VKIDEPNKA

-445 YKNPDA
+445 YKNPEA
-451 TNAVFTE
+451 TNAAFTE
-458 DGWMRTG
+458 DGWLRTG

-470 DKKKNI
+470 DRQKNI

-531 TKRMSLEEIQQIM
+531 TKRMTLEEIQAIM
-544 RANLEKLNRLIPSY
+544 KANLQKLNSLIPSY

>member
-1 MLVFLS
+1 
-7 AKAII
+7 
-12 YRKICIY
+12 
-19 EKKAVILQRK
+19 
-29 IDLTMTK
+29 MTK
-36 HYLHYLT
+36 HYLNYLT
-43 DVMTHQWND
+43 EVMQHQWND
-52 AALTDYGENHEYTF
+52 AALTDYNEGHEYTF
-66 GELAKEMLRLHI
+66 GQLATEMLRLHL
-78 LFELLG
+78 LFEQLG
-84 IKRGDKIALA
+84 LKRGDKIALC

-99 NWAVAYLAIA
+99 NWAVAYLSIA

-128 HLLEHSDAELLFVG
+128 HLLDHSDSELLFVG

-149 QTQKMPKGIKAALSL
+149 QHQTMPAKIKAAISL
-164 TDWSPLYLNDK
+164 ENWQTLYSGEGLAV
-175 MSASLNGDAALND
+175 SGDGLWD

-198 PHEIVPEDI
+198 PHGIEAEDI
-207 HFAADESSLS
+207 YFSADPETLS
-217 LINYTSGSTGS
+217 LINYTSGSTGH
-228 PKGVMLNGRSISNNV
+228 PKGVMLNGRSLSNNV

-300 KEVQPYLVV
+300 KDVQPYLVV
-309 TVPLVIEKIYKQKLD
+309 TVPLVIEKIYKKNLD

-343 FLKSRVKSGLRN
+343 LLKSRVKSGLRN

-371 NPIVEK
+371 NPVVEK

-406 FKARTGGVPVMNMD
+406 FKARTGGVPVMNMS
-420 VKIDNPNEA
+420 VKIDQPNEA

-437 GENVMLGY
+437 GENVMMGY
-445 YKNPDA
+445 YKNEEA
-451 TNAVFTE
+451 TKEAFTE
-458 DGWMRTG
+458 DGWLRTG

-470 DKKKNI
+470 DRKKNI

-531 TKRMSLEEIQQIM
+531 TKRMSFEEIQAIM
-544 RANLEKLNRLIPSY
+544 KANLEKLNSLIPSY
-558 SKVSNIEVQDKPFEK
+558 SKVSNIEVQDQPFEH

>member
-1 MLVFLS
+1 MQKHFLN
-7 AKAII
+7 
-12 YRKICIY
+12 
-19 EKKAVILQRK
+19 
-29 IDLTMTK
+29 
-36 HYLHYLT
+36 YLT
-43 DVMTHQWND
+43 DVMAHQWND

-66 GELAKEMLRLHI
+66 AELATEMLRMHI
-78 LFELLG
+78 LFEKLG
-84 IKRGDKIALA
+84 LKKGSKIALA

-99 NWAVAYLAIA
+99 NWAVSYLSIA
-109 AYEGVCVSILQDFT
+109 SFGGVCVSILQDFRP
-123 AEDIA
+123 EDIS
-128 HLLEHSDAELLFVG
+128 HLLEHSDSEMLFVG
-142 PYVWKDL
+142 PYVWHEIENTEGL
-149 QTQKMPKGIKAALSL
+149 VLPKNIKVALSL
-164 TDWSPLYLNDK
+164 EDFRPLYIADGVTMPAEKEIN
-175 MSASLNGDAALND
+175 ALFNT
-188 AVDKAFKAKY
+188 KF
-198 PHEIVPEDI
+198 PHGIEPEDVC
-207 HFAADESSLS
+207 FSADPDALA

-228 PKGVMLNGRSISNNV
+228 PKGVMLNGRSLSNNV
-243 EVGMKML
+243 EVGMKIL

-261 LPLAHMFGQVCE
+261 LPLAHMFGQICE

-300 KEVQPYLVV
+300 KDVQPYLVV
-309 TVPLVIEKIYKQKLD
+309 TVPLVIEKIYKNKID
-324 PTLSKWAIRTFWHV
+324 PTISKWAIRTFWHV
-338 PGIGD
+338 PGIGEII
-343 FLKSRVKSGLRN
+343 KSRVKSGLRN

-371 NPIVEK
+371 NPVVEK

-406 FKARTGGVPVMNMD
+406 FKARSGGVPVMNME
-420 VKIDNPNEA
+420 VKIDQPNQA
-429 GIGEILVK
+429 GIGEILVR

-445 YKNPDA
+445 YKNPEA
-451 TNAVFTE
+451 TKAAFTE

-470 DKKKNI
+470 DKKNNI

-531 TKRMSLEEIQQIM
+531 TKRMTLEEIQAIM
-544 RANLEKLNRLIPSY
+544 RANLEKLNNLIPSY
-558 SKVSNIEVQDKPFEK
+558 SKVSNIEVQEKPFEK
-573 TPKRSIK
+573 TPKKSIK

>member
-1 MLVFLS
+1 MKLM
-7 AKAII
+7 
-12 YRKICIY
+12 
-19 EKKAVILQRK
+19 QN
-29 IDLTMTK
+29 

-43 DVMTHQWND
+43 NVMSHQWSD
-52 AALTDYGENHEYTF
+52 PALTDYGEDHEYSF
-66 GELAKEMLRLHI
+66 GGLAVEMLRLHT
-78 LFELLG
+78 LFEQLG

-99 NWAVAYLAIA
+99 NWVVAYLAVA
-109 AYEGVCVSILQDFT
+109 AYEGVVVSILQDFT

-128 HLLEHSDAELLFVG
+128 HLLDHSDSEMLFVG
-142 PYVWKDL
+142 PYVWKEL
-149 QTQKMPKGIKAALSL
+149 QKQTMPARLKAAISL
-164 TDWSPLYLNDK
+164 EDWEILYHNEKTKVPSTEELET
-175 MSASLNGDAALND
+175 
-188 AVDKAFKAKY
+188 AFQAKY
-198 PHEIVPEDI
+198 PHGVEPENV
-207 HFAADESSLS
+207 HFSADPDALA

-228 PKGVMLNGRSISNNV
+228 PKGVMLNGRAISNNI
-243 EVGMKML
+243 EIGMKIL

-300 KEVQPYLVV
+300 KDVQPYLVV
-309 TVPLVIEKIYKQKLD
+309 TVPLVIEKIYKKNLD
-324 PTLSKWAIRTFWHV
+324 PMLSKWVIRMFWHT
-338 PGIGD
+338 PIIGAI
-343 FLKSRVKSGLRN
+343 LKSRVKSGLRN

-365 CGGAAM
+365 CGGAAI

-394 CGPLIGGNPPKY
+394 CAPLIGGNPPKY
-406 FKARTGGVPVMNMD
+406 FKARSGGAPVMNME

-437 GENVMLGY
+437 GDNVMMGY
-445 YKNPDA
+445 YKNPEA
-451 TNAVFTE
+451 TKAVFTE

-518 GKLVA
+518 GKLIA

-531 TKRMSLEEIQQIM
+531 TKRMTLDEIQAIM
-544 RANLEKLNRLIPSY
+544 KANLEKLNHLIPSY

-573 TPKRSIK
+573 TPKKSIK